1 MMELE
6 GLNAV
11 EDNAEERTCVIGS
24 KVGFAVLRARM
35 IMNAILKSAPVV
47 MGLKPVSSKETPNM
61 QIPPQ

>member
-11 EDNAEERTCVIGS
+11 EDNAEDRICVLGS
-24 KVGFAVLRARM
+24 KVDFAVLRARI

-47 MGLKPVSSKETPNM
+47 MG
-61 QIPPQ
+61 